1 MVTAGVETAIRQTLY
16 RYCRGVDRCDR
27 ELILSCFV
35 PGCPVD
41 YVGIH
46 EGTAETFTDFVLASH
61 GKLRAHSHLIG
72 NVLVEDDG
80 HDGQVRSE
88 AYGSIVLW
96 KPTVAGASEVVIRNR
111 YLDRWE
117 EHGGSWR
124 IADRVHLV
132 DLRTIDGRPD
142 EGTLQ
147 ANGARS

>member
-1 MVTAGVETAIRQTLY
+1 MVTTSVDAAVRQTLY

-27 ELILSCFV
+27 DLILSCFL

-46 EGTAETFTDFVLASH
+46 QGTIETFTDFVLASH
-61 GKLRAHSHLIG
+61 RELRAHSHLIG
-72 NVLVEDDG
+72 NVLVEDDDSG
-80 HDGQVRSE
+80 EIRSE

-117 EHGGSWR
+117 EHEGGWR
-124 IADRVHLV
+124 IAERVQV
-132 DLRTIDGRPD
+132 IDLRTVDGRPD
-142 EGTLQ
+142 ERVL
-147 ANGARS
+147 S